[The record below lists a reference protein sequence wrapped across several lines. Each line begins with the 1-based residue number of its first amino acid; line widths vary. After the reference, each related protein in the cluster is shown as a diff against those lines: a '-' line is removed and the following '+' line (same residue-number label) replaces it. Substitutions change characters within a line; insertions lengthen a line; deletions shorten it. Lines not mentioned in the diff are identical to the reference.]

1 MKTHTFKAFVVL
13 AVFACVSTGNVRA
26 ESFGIKFLGNS
37 TNDPVSGSA
46 GVVPI
51 SGWTNID
58 ISTFVSGTIGSSDG
72 SVSATLARSGPGM
85 TYEWHSGSTG
95 DGGNG
100 SLLDGYNDCWGN
112 QPAVNV
118 ISNLIAP
125 SYTIYLY
132 TAADSI
138 RPASNTDYL
147 PNYIVNGTIYYT
159 ATLKGSGA
167 FSGFVKGGTA
177 TTNTSAY
184 PPGITYGNY
193 IEIDNVV
200 PIGGA
205 ITIFAGSDNLTWRSP
220 LNGIEIVA
228 ITSTNQLHGTTIG
241 TPGSWSNVGNTISNV
256 FDYNINTF
264 FDAPDVTGD
273 WVGLDFGAGVSNVI
287 GQIRYWPR
295 SGYTQRMQGG
305 YFQGANTSLF
315 ADAVPLFTVTNVPP
329 DGGVPSSQIITNATA
344 FRYVRYVGPVNGSC
358 NVAELQFFSPGPPL
372 APPGLTSN
380 WNGSQ
385 LTLNWA
391 GGNNLLESTNLTGP
405 WSTNATAV
413 APFNITPSVP
423 QKFYRTQPQPT
434 FQNPLFG
441 GDFPDVGIL
450 RVGSDFYITQT
461 SFAYGPGLVIWHS
474 TDLVNWTPI
483 SSVFTNAP
491 GSTEIWAPELV
502 YSGGRYLV
510 YFAWNGM
517 HVCYA
522 NSPSGPWSVPIN
534 LNLND
539 IDPGFV
545 AGPNGTNY
553 LYTAGGHVIQLSAD
567 GLSTV
572 GTEQAVY
579 SGWNYPTNW
588 VTEGF
593 WLEGPKLT
601 QHGGYYYLICAEG
614 GTAGPPTS
622 HMAVVA
628 RSTSP
633 LGPWQ
638 NSPDN
643 PLIHTYSE
651 AEGWWSVGHATLF
664 STPDDHWYI
673 VYHGYRKG
681 FQTLGRNTLMEPIE
695 WTSDGWPRAPL
706 GARRDAPMP
715 APMGVAQGPMLALSD
730 DFQAST
736 LKLTWQAWMET
747 DMTRFQ
753 PGGGTLVMR
762 AKGSSYSQ
770 SSPLTVRARDES
782 YQVQVSVSVDNRTGA
797 TLGLEYNP
805 IVAVYLELTNGT
817 VTAYGPNGQLAS
829 ISWAASNAWL
839 KMVNLKNQVQL
850 LVSPDG
856 QQWQSLVS
864 GFDASGFVQNN
875 YGDFQAARPALT
887 ASGSGNA
894 YFSDFRYNPL

>member
-1 MKTHTFKAFVVL
+1 MKIHLFKALVVFF
-13 AVFACVSTGNVRA
+13 AVFGCGNTGNVRA
-26 ESFGIKFLGNS
+26 ESFGIKFLGSS
-37 TNDPVSGSA
+37 TNDLISGSA

-58 ISTFVSGTIGSSDG
+58 NSTFTNGTIWSSDG
-72 SVSATLARSGPGM
+72 SIAAVLTRSGPGM
-85 TYEWHSGSTG
+85 AYEWHSGSTG

-100 SLLDGYNDCWGN
+100 SLLDGYNDCMVN

-125 SYTIYLY
+125 SYTVYLY
-132 TAADSI
+132 TAGDNI
-138 RPASNTDYL
+138 HPASNTDYL

-159 ATLKGSGA
+159 ATLKASGA
-167 FSGFVKGGTA
+167 FSGFVKGGIA

-184 PPGITYGNY
+184 PPGLTYGNY

-200 PIGGA
+200 PTDGT
-205 ITIFAGSDNLTWRSP
+205 ITIFAGSDNFTWRSP
-220 LNGIEIVA
+220 LDGIEIVA
-228 ITSTNQLHGTTIG
+228 TSTNQLHGTVIG
-241 TPGSWSNVGNTISNV
+241 TPGSWSNIGNTITNV
-256 FDYNINTF
+256 FDTNWNTF
-264 FDAPDVTGD
+264 FDGPDVTGD

-305 YFQGANTSLF
+305 YFQGANTASF
-315 ADAVPLFTVTNVPP
+315 ADAVTLFTITNVPP
-329 DGGVPSSQIITNATA
+329 DGGVPSSQIVTNAAA

-358 NVAELQFFSPGPPL
+358 NVAELQFFSPGPPVT
-372 APPGLTSN
+372 PPRLTNN

-385 LTLNWA
+385 LNLSWA
-391 GGNNLLESTNLTGP
+391 GGYNLLESTNLTGP
-405 WSTNATAV
+405 WNKNTNAIT
-413 APFNITPSVP
+413 PFNITPSGL
-423 QKFYRTQPQPT
+423 QKFYRTQSQPM

-450 RVGSDFYITQT
+450 RVGGDFYVTQT

-491 GSTEIWAPELV
+491 GSNEIWAPELV

-510 YFAWNGM
+510 YFAWSGI

-522 NSPSGPWSVPIN
+522 NSPYGPWSAPIN
-534 LNLND
+534 MNQNN

-553 LYTAGGHVIQLSAD
+553 LYFAGGNYVQLSAD

-572 GTEQAVY
+572 GSQHSGY
-579 SGWNYPTNW
+579 SGWNIPANW
-588 VTEGF
+588 IIQCSC
-593 WLEGPKLT
+593 LEGPKFT
-601 QHGGYYYLICAEG
+601 QHGGYYYLIAAEG

-622 HMAVVA
+622 HMSVVA

-638 NSPDN
+638 NSPYN
-643 PLIHTYSE
+643 PLIHTYSGV
-651 AEGWWSVGHATLF
+651 EGWWSVGHATLF

-681 FQTLGRNTLMEPIE
+681 FETLGRNTLMEPIE

-706 GARRDAPMP
+706 GPRRDAPMS
-715 APMGVAQGPMLALSD
+715 APMGVAQAPMLALSD

-736 LKLTWQAWMET
+736 LKMTWQAWMET
-747 DMTRFQ
+747 DMTRYQ
-753 PGGGTLVMR
+753 VGGGTLVMR
-762 AKGSSYSQ
+762 GQGSSYSQ
-770 SSPLTVRARDES
+770 SLPLTVRARDIS
-782 YQVQVSVSVDNRTGA
+782 YQVQVGVSVDNQTAA

-805 IVAVYLELTNGT
+805 NVAVYLKLTNGT
-817 VTAYGPNGQLAS
+817 MTAYGPGGQLAS

-864 GFDASGFVQNN
+864 GFDASGFNNDN
-875 YGDFQAARPALT
+875 YGDFQAARPALS
-887 ASGSGNA
+887 AIGSGNA
-894 YFSDFRYNPL
+894 YFSGFRYDPL